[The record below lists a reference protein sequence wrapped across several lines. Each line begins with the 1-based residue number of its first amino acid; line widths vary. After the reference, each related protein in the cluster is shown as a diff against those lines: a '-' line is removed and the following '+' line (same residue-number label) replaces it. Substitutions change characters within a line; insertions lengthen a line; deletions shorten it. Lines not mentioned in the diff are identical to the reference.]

1 MIICWPKTH
10 QARLGMGRGLT
21 IVAAILIGT
30 AAPAW
35 AQQAPPAAKP
45 AEPAKPTEPA
55 KPAEAAKPVEPAKPA
70 EAAKPAETKPAE
82 AAKPAAAAPAAA
94 QPAPAAQQAP
104 TAPPAKNETPAVVL
118 NDEDVVSVLSQPVF
132 SVTGENMGHVV
143 DVLVDRKA
151 DIRAVIIDFGGFLGV
166 GSRKVAVDWHALQF
180 PLKGKLDH
188 LILSLNRREVQL
200 APEYKPGEP
209 IVVLRGSNATPPSA
223 SAASPTTSGK

>member
-1 MIICWPKTH
+1 MIICWPKRH
-10 QARLGMGRGLT
+10 QALLGTRRGLT
-21 IVAAILIGT
+21 IVAAIFIGT

-35 AQQAPPAAKP
+35 TQQAAPPAAKP
-45 AEPAKPTEPA
+45 AEPV
-55 KPAEAAKPVEPAKPA
+55 KPAEAAKPAKPA

-82 AAKPAAAAPAAA
+82 AAKPTTAAPTAA

-104 TAPPAKNETPAVVL
+104 AAPPAKNETPAVVL

-132 SVTGENMGHVV
+132 SATGENMGHVV

-188 LILSLNRREVQL
+188 LILSLNRHEVQL